1 MMKILTSTPA
11 KQALKFIIEVQ
22 DLGGMTK
29 AARVEIQKYRIE
41 ETSSRM
47 EAKDSIR
54 SRSYHRYLQ
63 IQDRSSIQGLST

>member
-1 MMKILTSTPA
+1 MMKIFTNTPA
-11 KQALKFIIEVQ
+11 KQALKFISEVQ

-29 AARVEIQKYRIE
+29 ATRVEIQKYRIE
-41 ETSSRM
+41 ESSSRM

-63 IQDRSSIQGLST
+63 IQDRSSMQGLST